1 LLVEI
6 CNFHFAICNLQ
17 FPDGLLVIKRVRG
30 TQDILPARFTDKV
43 DAQIERRN
51 LVESAARDA
60 FRRYGFEEIRTPI
73 IERTELFERGVGTET
88 DVNKEMYTFED
99 RDGERVS
106 LRPEQTASVV
116 RAYIEHGMF
125 NQPGLVKLYYIGP
138 QFRRERPQK
147 GRYRQFSQIGVE
159 VLGQSDDPSIEA
171 EVIEM
176 LEWYLKA
183 LRIDGTELQINS
195 IGDEN
200 CRPAYIERL
209 REAIRGQLPNLCGS
223 CNQRYEKNPLRV
235 LDCKVESCQPYL
247 NELPSIADSLCEP
260 CRTHF
265 EQFKGLLEERGISY
279 TIAPRLVR
287 GLDYY
292 TRTAF
297 EIIGNKLGAQNT
309 IVGGGRYDGL
319 SQMLGG
325 PATKGFGFALGI
337 ERLIMSL
344 PEDGAEN
351 LKQAPL
357 LFIAYIGELAR
368 RHAFALAKRLREAGI
383 STIVDLEGRKLKK
396 SLAVANSL
404 SARYSLIIG
413 DDEIEKGSYVLR
425 NMATGEQRNLGEQ
438 DLIATLRNDDDE

>member
-1 LLVEI
+1 M
-6 CNFHFAICNLQ
+6 NGQ
-17 FPDGLLVIKRVRG
+17 FPDGLLVINRVRG
-30 TQDILPARFTDKV
+30 TQDILPSRFTDKV

-51 LVESAARDA
+51 LVERTAREA

-73 IERTELFERGVGTET
+73 IERTELFERGIGTET

-106 LRPEQTASVV
+106 LRPEQTASVI
-116 RAYIEHGMF
+116 RAYIEHGVF

-147 GRYRQFSQIGVE
+147 GRYREFSQIGVE

-176 LEWYLKA
+176 LNWYLKE

-209 REAIRGQLPNLCGS
+209 REAIRQQLPNLCGS
-223 CNQRYEKNPLRV
+223 CNQRYETNPLRV

-247 NELPSIADSLCEP
+247 DELPSITDSLCEA

-265 EQFKGLLEERGISY
+265 EQFKGLLDERGIQYSV
-279 TIAPRLVR
+279 APRLVR

-297 EIIGNKLGAQNT
+297 EITGSKLGAQNT

-325 PATKGFGFALGI
+325 PPTKGFGFALGV

-344 PEDGAEN
+344 PEDAAEN
-351 LKQAPL
+351 MKQAPL

-425 NMATGEQRNLGEQ
+425 DMVTGEQRNLAEQ
-438 DLIATLRNDDDE
+438 DLIATLRNDE

>member
-1 LLVEI
+1 MI
-6 CNFHFAICNLQ
+6 A
-17 FPDGLLVIKRVRG
+17 RVRG
-30 TQDILPARFTDKV
+30 TQDTLPARFTDKT
-43 DAQIERRN
+43 DAQIECWN
-51 LVESAARDA
+51 LVEQTARDA
-60 FRRYGFEEIRTPI
+60 FRLYGFEEIRTPI
-73 IERTELFERGVGTET
+73 IERTELFERGIGTET

-125 NQPGLVKLYYIGP
+125 NQPGLAKLFYIGP

-147 GRYRQFSQIGVE
+147 GRYRQFGQIGVE
-159 VLGQSDDPSIEA
+159 VLGQSDDPAIEA

-176 LEWYLKA
+176 LDWYLKQ
-183 LRIDGTELQINS
+183 LHITGTELLINS

-209 REAIRGQLPNLCGS
+209 REAIRERLPQLCGS
-223 CNQRYEKNPLRV
+223 CNQRYETNPLRV

-247 NELPSIADSLCEP
+247 NELPVITDSLCEP
-260 CRTHF
+260 CRSHF
-265 EQFKGLLEERGISY
+265 QSFTSMLDQRGIAY
-279 TIAPRLVR
+279 TLAPRLVR

-297 EIIGNKLGAQNT
+297 EIIGSQLGAQNT

-325 PATKGFGFALGI
+325 PPAKGFGFAFGI
-337 ERLIMSL
+337 ERMIMSL
-344 PEDGAEN
+344 PADARS
-351 LKQAPL
+351 LKQVPDV
-357 LFIAYIGELAR
+357 FVAYIGERARTHSFELAR
-368 RHAFALAKRLREAGI
+368 RLREAGI
-383 STIVDLEGRKLKK
+383 RAVVDLEGRKLKK

-404 SARYSLIIG
+404 AARHALIIG
-413 DDEIEKGSYVLR
+413 DNEIESNSYVLR
-425 NMATGEQRNLGEQ
+425 DMTTGEQTNLSES
-438 DLIATLRNDDDE
+438 DLIATLRK